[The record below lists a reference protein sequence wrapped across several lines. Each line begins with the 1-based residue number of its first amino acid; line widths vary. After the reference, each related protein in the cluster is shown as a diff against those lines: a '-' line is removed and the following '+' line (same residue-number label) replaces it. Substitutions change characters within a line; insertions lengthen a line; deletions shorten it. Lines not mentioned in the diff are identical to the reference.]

1 MMLRKLMM
9 AGVSDPI
16 LALFAGGKKG
26 AWYDITDT
34 STLFQDSAGT
44 TPVTA
49 TGQPIGKIVDKSPN
63 AAHATQATATARPVI
78 PSVGYRL
85 RGDFVDDFIAADL
98 GEECEVWINTPY
110 GCYQAQGNATGYRLP
125 LCDATGIIAVEGTLT
140 AGERAAIVAYFGT
153 SQVWLVVLSKTTAM
167 YSNQVI
173 YTGGGTTTLTFKD
186 DTGATRTKDFSSSGG
201 HTANYNGDL
210 TAPMAVIFP
219 ATLIGNTSLLNV
231 SFGRDCA
238 GAIPDFSSNTALTTF
253 SCYSNSLT
261 GSIPSLSNNTALT
274 TFSCYSNSLT
284 GSIPS
289 LSNNTA
295 LTTFY
300 CYSNSLTGSIPSLSS
315 NTALTTF
322 YCYSNSLTGYAGGGV
337 SATLGDWRANSNSLT
352 QSAVDEIL
360 SDTVAAG
367 RSSGTRVLYLHQGA
381 NSAPSAAGYADKTT
395 LQGRGW
401 TVNTK

>member
-1 MMLRKLMM
+1 MMLRRAMM

-26 AWYDITDT
+26 CWYDITDT

-85 RGDFVDDFIAADL
+85 RGDFTDDSIAATL
-98 GEECEVWINTPY
+98 GADCEVWINTPH
-110 GCYQAQGNATGYRLP
+110 GCYQSQGASDYRLP
-125 LCDATGIIAVEGTLT
+125 LCDATGIIAVEGALT

-253 SCYSNSLT
+253 SCYSNR
-261 GSIPSLSNNTALT
+261 
-274 TFSCYSNSLT
+274 LT

-300 CYSNSLTGSIPSLSS
+300 CYN
-315 NTALTTF
+315 
-322 YCYSNSLTGYAGGGV
+322 NSLTGYAGGGV
-337 SATLGDWRANSNSLT
+337 SSTLGDWRANYNSLLE
-352 QSAVDEIL
+352 SAVDGIL
-360 SDTVAAG
+360 SDVVAAG